1 MSERYEWT
9 NERVVQ
15 YLSLDPWLFQTTVQC
30 FCSMDRGK
38 VTSDFGGVSSD
49 LLHIRKELSL
59 QIKRETESIKEM
71 ENHVKRRKAA
81 VLRLTKQKQAIE
93 RTIINVS
100 DIRRNLVYITNE
112 KVLDPTWSSTSD
124 LSALES
130 NGEELVSSSTVDSP
144 L

>member
-1 MSERYEWT
+1 
-9 NERVVQ
+9 
-15 YLSLDPWLFQTTVQC
+15 
-30 FCSMDRGK
+30 MDRGK